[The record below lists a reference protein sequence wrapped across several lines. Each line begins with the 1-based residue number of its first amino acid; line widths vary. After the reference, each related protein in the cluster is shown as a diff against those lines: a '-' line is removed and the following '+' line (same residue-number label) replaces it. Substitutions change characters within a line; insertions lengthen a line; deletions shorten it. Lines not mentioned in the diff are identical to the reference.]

1 MTARPDAPTPV
12 NSGAAHPVRVDPVTV
27 EVIRRRLVAICDEV
41 DVNITRTAFSA
52 YIYEYKDYAVGIVDA
67 RGDLICQCTAG
78 MPVFVADVMRAA
90 IRDGLALYGREAFFQ
105 GDVVITNYA
114 GTIGQHLNNV
124 TMYTPIYAPE
134 RNELIAFMV
143 VVMHWIDVGGRDIGS
158 LSKFATDIF
167 QEGIQFRTVKLRS
180 RGEPV
185 REIYRMI
192 EHNTR
197 FPVEM
202 MGDINSQIGGCL
214 LGRDSVAELAGRY
227 GIETFR
233 STLEIIWDQSEAEAR
248 AAIAAIGDGTYVA
261 EAALDNDGLH
271 PGALPCK
278 VTVTVAGDEMT
289 IDLSELPKEVNAPMN
304 SGRSGGGETVARL
317 AFRYLLLP
325 EGDANEGTF
334 RPLKLV
340 LPEGT
345 IVSARPT
352 AAMGAYNSALPMLID
367 LVIRALGAAM
377 PDRAAAGHYGTFST
391 LSYAG
396 RHPDTDAW
404 WQCYDSGFGGWGALA
419 DMDGPGPFRT
429 MCHGDTRLIPIETHE
444 ASYPF
449 LVESFSLRTDSGGA
463 GNVSRRARAG
473 TPISHA
479 GAVPHLDPLRAHRLA
494 GLGDVRRQRRPPR
507 RRPDRACRRDD
518 PGGAQGDADAR
529 RRRPRA
535 GPHRRRWRLWR
546 SAPPRPRPCARRR
559 PARLRFAG
567 SRARGLR
574 GRRNAF
580 GGSVLTQVGERHE
593 LSPIDRRI
601 MIAP

>member
-1 MTARPDAPTPV
+1 MTPAPDVP
-12 NSGAAHPVRVDPVTV
+12 VDPVTV
-27 EVIRRRLVAICDEV
+27 EVVRRRLVAIADEV
-41 DVNITRTAFSA
+41 DVNITRTAFSS

-67 RGDLICQCTAG
+67 DGDLICQCTAG

-90 IRDGLALYGREAFFQ
+90 VQDGLALYGADALLE

-124 TMYTPIYAPE
+124 TMYTPIHVPE
-134 RNELIAFMV
+134 WRRPMGFMV
-143 VVMHWIDVGGRDIGS
+143 VVMHWIDVGGRDVGS

-167 QEGIQFRTVKLRS
+167 QEGIQFRTVKLLS
-180 RGEPV
+180 RGEAV

-214 LGRDSVAELAGRY
+214 MGRDSVAELIGRY
-227 GIETFR
+227 GVDTFR
-233 STLEIIWDQSEAEAR
+233 AALDTIWNQSEAEAR
-248 AAIAAIGDGTYVA
+248 AAIAAIPDGTYTA
-261 EAALDNDGLH
+261 EASLDNDGLN

-278 VTVTVAGDEMT
+278 VTVIVAGDQMT
-289 IDLSELPKEVNAPMN
+289 IDLSELPREVDAPMN

-334 RPLKLV
+334 RPLELV

-367 LVIRALGAAM
+367 LVIRALGSAV
-377 PDRAAAGHYGTFST
+377 PDKVAAGHYGTFST

-396 RHPDTDAW
+396 RHPATGVL

-449 LVESFSLRTDSGGA
+449 MVESFGLRVDSGGPGRFRGGLGLERRYRMLA
-463 GNVSRRARAG
+463 PCRLATRFERTVSPAWGMCGGGDGRPGDVLIERADGTTEVALKETVMLAADDRVRVRTGGGGGYGDPRQRAREQ
-473 TPISHA
+473 
-479 GAVPHLDPLRAHRLA
+479 VRA
-494 GLGDVRRQRRPPR
+494 DV
-507 RRPDRACRRDD
+507 
-518 PGGAQGDADAR
+518 
-529 RRRPRA
+529 
-535 GPHRRRWRLWR
+535 
-546 SAPPRPRPCARRR
+546 
-559 PARLRFAG
+559 
-567 SRARGLR
+567 LR
-574 GRRNAF
+574 GYVSPAAARDVY
-580 GGSVLTQVGERHE
+580 G
-593 LSPIDRRI
+593 LSDAEALAAAGVPVS
-601 MIAP
+601 

>member
-1 MTARPDAPTPV
+1 LTVAPDAPI
-12 NSGAAHPVRVDPVTV
+12 DPVTV
-27 EVIRRRLVAICDEV
+27 EVIRRRLVAIADEV
-41 DVNITRTAFSA
+41 DVNITRTAFSP

-67 RGDLICQCTAG
+67 GGDLICQCTAG

-90 IRDGLALYGREAFFQ
+90 VHDGLKLYGADALSE

-124 TMYTPIYAPE
+124 TMYTPIYARQRPQ
-134 RNELIAFMV
+134 LIGFMV
-143 VVMHWIDVGGRDIGS
+143 VVMHWIDVGGRDVGS

-214 LGRDSVAELAGRY
+214 MGRDSVAELVGRY

-233 STLEIIWDQSEAEAR
+233 AALDTIRNKSEAEAR
-248 AAIAAIGDGTYVA
+248 AAIAAIPDGTYTA
-261 EAALDNDGLH
+261 EATLDNDGLH
-271 PGALPCK
+271 PGVLPCK
-278 VTVTVAGDEMT
+278 VTVIVAGDEMT

-304 SGRSGGGETVARL
+304 SGRSGGGETVSRL

-345 IVSARPT
+345 IVSAKPT
-352 AAMGAYNSALPMLID
+352 AAMGAYNAALPMLID
-367 LVIRALGAAM
+367 LVIRALGDAV
-377 PDRAAAGHYGTFST
+377 PDRVAAGHYGTFST

-396 RHPDTDAW
+396 RHPDTGVL

-449 LVESFSLRTDSGGA
+449 MVESFSLRADSGGP
-463 GNVSRRARAG
+463 G
-473 TPISHA
+473 TFR
-479 GAVPHLDPLRAHRLA
+479 G
-494 GLGDVRRQRRPPR
+494 GLGLERRYLMLASCRISTRFERTVSPAWGMHGGGDGLPGDVLIERADGTTQVALKEALMLAAGDRVRIHTGGGGGYGNPRQR
-507 RRPDRACRRDD
+507 DRDRVR
-518 PGGAQGDADAR
+518 ADLMRGYVSQQA
-529 RRRPRA
+529 A
-535 GPHRRRWRLWR
+535 SEVYG
-546 SAPPRPRPCARRR
+546 
-559 PARLRFAG
+559 FDAG
-567 SRARGLR
+567 S
-574 GRRNAF
+574 
-580 GGSVLTQVGERHE
+580 S
-593 LSPIDRRI
+593 
-601 MIAP
+601 